1 MDYSTLRNFP
11 VVLTPLTLE
20 SATIRLEPLALSHW
34 ADLCE
39 AGADPAI
46 WTWYPFAM
54 GTPAQMRD
62 FIETALTQQ
71 EQGIALP
78 FAVIDR
84 ASGRAI
90 GSTRFGNVERIHH
103 RAEIGWT
110 WYTPA
115 WQRTAAN
122 TEAKYLL
129 LTHAFETL
137 RLVRVEFKTDSL
149 NMASRTALA
158 RIGAVEE
165 GVLRNHMITS
175 TGRLRHSVFFSIT
188 DTEWANVK
196 TRLAARL
203 APLI

>member
-20 SATIRLEPLALSHW
+20 AATIRLEPLALSHC

-54 GTPAQMRD
+54 GTSAQMRD
-62 FIETALTQQ
+62 FIETALAQQ

-78 FAVIDR
+78 FAVVDR
-84 ASGRAI
+84 ATGRAI
-90 GSTRFGNVERIHH
+90 GSTRLGNLEHIHH

-110 WYTPA
+110 WYTPV

-149 NMASRTALA
+149 NSASRTALA

-175 TGRLRHSVFFSIT
+175 AGRLRHSVFFSIT
-188 DTEWANVK
+188 DTVWANVK
-196 TRLAARL
+196 TTLAARL